1 VRKTIAN
8 LLSISVTAFGLWGCA
23 NDIDLVPE
31 LPSSPSGGISAVQV
45 TGFSEQTIEFC
56 VDLFAVDHFGGFI
69 PGLDENCL
77 EYTNDDGTDLTFVGL
92 EQRTTPDKG
101 PYSAQMIFD
110 QSGSIS
116 STDPDDARIDAGKAF
131 VSVMAGSDE
140 ASISVFAS
148 GGNYPTAITRLT
160 PFTRDK
166 SLLDAEIENMRG
178 RQGGGTPL
186 YRSISQLLEVTEFEA
201 SNDNKAIVVFTDG
214 QDTDSGISI
223 PRLIDDARSRG
234 VEVYTVGLGSS
245 VEQDQLTRIALATGG
260 SVMFAEE
267 VAQLVSLYRSLAELL
282 RGGADVY
289 NVCYTL
295 SRPPNSGSW
304 RTGTSYRVNLRL
316 QLPTGEIIR
325 YPVVLFI

>member
-1 VRKTIAN
+1 
-8 LLSISVTAFGLWGCA
+8 
-23 NDIDLVPE
+23 
-31 LPSSPSGGISAVQV
+31 
-45 TGFSEQTIEFC
+45 
-56 VDLFAVDHFGGFI
+56 
-69 PGLDENCL
+69 
-77 EYTNDDGTDLTFVGL
+77 
-92 EQRTTPDKG
+92 
-101 PYSAQMIFD
+101 
-110 QSGSIS
+110 
-116 STDPDDARIDAGKAF
+116 
-131 VSVMAGSDE
+131 
-140 ASISVFAS
+140 
-148 GGNYPTAITRLT
+148 
-160 PFTRDK
+160 
-166 SLLDAEIENMRG
+166 
-178 RQGGGTPL
+178 
-186 YRSISQLLEVTEFEA
+186 
-201 SNDNKAIVVFTDG
+201 
-214 QDTDSGISI
+214 
-223 PRLIDDARSRG
+223 LIDDARSRG